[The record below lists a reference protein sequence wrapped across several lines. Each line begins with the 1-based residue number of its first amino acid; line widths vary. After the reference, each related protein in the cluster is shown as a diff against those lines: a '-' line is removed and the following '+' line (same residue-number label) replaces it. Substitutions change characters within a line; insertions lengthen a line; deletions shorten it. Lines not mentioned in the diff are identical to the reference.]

1 MAIKFK
7 NALTYGYGFNIT
19 AKGPVDSRTVV
30 ESLADLTSVWGS
42 DAPAYV
48 GMVVAVVED
57 GNLYTLIADDATN
70 IDNWKQVGSGAGSI
84 TVENFT
90 FTEGEDPKIV
100 EAEKVGQIIYV
111 TKGTEDYPAGPYIVT
126 GIGTVSFLTTV
137 PAGDTDLGSAVATL
151 QGKVGTLETD
161 VAGLKTN
168 IANVYTKE
176 ESDDR
181 YVAKEGYVAF
191 TQEEKNKLGQI
202 TPGDLALKTDLD
214 PINQEIEGIKSE
226 IGAPAE
232 GETAASGIYGVIT
245 DVETRLKADIT
256 SIPKFK
262 IEVVDELPTEN
273 ISDTTVYL
281 VKDKDSAGDLYT
293 EYIYVN
299 GAWENLG
306 KQTVDLSGY
315 STTEQMN
322 QAISTAV
329 NSAVADKVT
338 TESFNQYKA
347 EVAQSISDA
356 ESAAN
361 SYADGLASN
370 YDPSGAADGVKNE
383 LNPKIEGLA
392 SVIGAETLGEGEEDI
407 LTQISTIK
415 ASVTECKVKDVDPTA
430 SSGIALELDAE
441 GKVKVTVDTEDLT
454 NDLVGAAGQIGNLSG
469 SSIKI
474 GKDIVAITEGEDGE
488 QTEET
493 IIASTVGI
501 SDAIQ
506 TLAGQIQAAV
516 AGGITGI
523 SGDEYIKV
531 GGTTT
536 SKSLTLELAKVTEAV
551 SNDLI
556 GENSAIQKGEDGKL
570 ELVWSKL

>member
-30 ESLADLTSVWGS
+30 ESLADLTTVWGS

-57 GNLYTLIADDATN
+57 GNLYTLIAEDATN
-70 IDNWKQVGSGAGSI
+70 VDNWKQVGSGAGSI

-111 TKGTEDYPAGPYIVT
+111 TGGTEDYPAGPYIVT
-126 GIGTVSFLTTV
+126 GIGTVSSLTTV

-168 IANVYTKE
+168 VANVYTKE

-202 TPGDLALKTDLD
+202 TPEDLALKSDLE

-232 GETAASGIYGVIT
+232 GETAASGIYGVIA

-281 VKDKDSAGDLYT
+281 VKDKDSTGDLYT
-293 EYIYVN
+293 EYIYVE

-329 NSAVADKVT
+329 SNAVADKVT

-370 YDPSGAADGVKNE
+370 YDQAGAAEGVKNE

-392 SVIGAETLGEGEEDI
+392 SVIGAESLGEGEEDI
-407 LTQISTIK
+407 LTQISAIK
-415 ASVTECKVKDVDPTA
+415 ASVTERKVKDVDNTA
-430 SSGIALELDAE
+430 SSGVALELDAE